1 MNKLCLALAALLLLP
16 LVISA
21 QPNRVSDG
29 YNEILAV
36 VDGEPITYQ
45 DVIGRL
51 DLAAEV
57 RTMREVRRI
66 ADSVSDKEIE
76 RGLVYNQLDVFIVN
90 RLLLGE
96 AKKVNIDSNIKESDV
111 RNAIAR
117 ERALLGIAEGDEVK
131 WAMYLQQKY
140 GQTPSE
146 YRERKRTDII
156 QNQMLYLM
164 AGSNGS
170 LPTEFP
176 LSVYFPL
183 SVSPKAIRKAFEA
196 DRDQYKFARKIDYR
210 VLKLVFQSD
219 TELGDRKKLYAAL
232 LDCQTRV
239 RKGESLES
247 ASDGLGLLKEQMNL
261 PGLNLIVGERT
272 KIDNDEGLDP
282 TLYQLVLSLPVTGG
296 VSDIGSAPETD
307 DKGTKFEGYMFI
319 QLFSKE
325 EGDARRFDDPKVQT
339 TISQMLYNRALQEN
353 MAKVQQALLKRA
365 VIVPD
370 RLIAR

>member
-232 LDCQTRV
+232 LDCQTRA